1 MQKFKEFI
9 KDIHLKYSVNEYFI
23 KRNYLQL
30 EKTFNELSN
39 INILNLMKIF
49 ILDIVYVDYFK
60 NKKEFIEK
68 DFMEFIALFEGKT
81 LKEYLISRN
90 KIRGI
95 YFIHKLSEK
104 AQYVK
109 FINVNILSAKQ
120 LTSKKIS
127 KNIFTDLVCNFTEKN
142 QIKNYLNLNDNLQLE
157 EVIIKNFNIS
167 VCQIQYIEEN
177 KKEYIIFLK
186 KFNNTSFTI
195 KEWQD
200 ILAFLIKIDK
210 RILPENIKT
219 NYLNNSVKIAK

>member
-95 YFIHKLSEK
+95 YVIHKLSEK

>member
-95 YFIHKLSEK
+95 YVIHKLSEK
-104 AQYVK
+104 AQYVN

-167 VCQIQYIEEN
+167 MCQIQYIEEN